1 MDVTE
6 PKIIEVVAGLIF
18 KDGRLLACQRRAEGA
33 FPLKWEFPGGKIESG
48 EEPSE
53 ALTRELREEL
63 GIDVDDMKEVF
74 THTHT
79 YPGFSTVKL
88 KFFRVSVYRGEII
101 NRVFERIRWA
111 GMDELA
117 QLDFLDGD
125 RRVIEWLIERTRER
139 SMASDGTL
147 TTFWLYLR

>member
-18 KDGRLLACQRRAEGA
+18 KDGLLLAFQRMAQGA

-74 THTHT
+74 THRHT
-79 YPGFSTVKL
+79 YSGFSTVKL
-88 KFFRVSVYRGEII
+88 KFFRVPVYRGEMI
-101 NRVFERIRWA
+101 NRVFEQIRWA
-111 GMDELA
+111 GMDGLA

-125 RRVIEWLIERTRER
+125 RPVIEWLMNGQGSVLWHPVE
-139 SMASDGTL
+139 L
-147 TTFWLYLR
+147 

>member
-1 MDVTE
+1 MDGTE

-18 KDGRLLACQRRAEGA
+18 KNGRLLACQRRADGA
-33 FPLKWEFPGGKIESG
+33 FPFKWEFPGGKIESG

-74 THTHT
+74 AHTHT

-88 KFFRVSVYRGEII
+88 KFFRVPVYRGEII
-101 NRVFERIRWA
+101 NRVFERTRWA
-111 GMDELA
+111 SMDELA

-125 RRVIEWLIERTRER
+125 RRVIEWLLNGQ
-139 SMASDGTL
+139 GTVL
-147 TTFWLYLR
+147 WHPMEL

>member
-18 KDGRLLACQRRAEGA
+18 KDKRLLACQRRADGA

-48 EEPSE
+48 EAPSE

-79 YPGFSTVKL
+79 YSGFSTVKL
-88 KFFRVSVYRGEII
+88 KFFRVPVYRGEII
-101 NRVFERIRWA
+101 NRVFERIRWT

-125 RRVIEWLIERTRER
+125 RRVIEWLLNGQG
-139 SMASDGTL
+139 SVLWYPMKL
-147 TTFWLYLR
+147 